1 MATMPEKDQQI
12 LQSHAGLIHRV
23 VIACQN
29 PGVVPDLE
37 GILDTAV
44 ANGWT
49 DLVRAIREVLK
60 GRRDAAVLRP
70 LDEEDQVIVAAIL
83 RGLQDPSTLPDLGAK
98 PDPALA
104 APALAAMIHAVRRG
118 DAQAMQMLATMAE
131 TMLHSGGDMAR
142 LSGIMHPL
150 ISGEREP
157 EKLTR
162 GMSAQGE
169 ALVLALLAEL
179 SKLETH

>member
-1 MATMPEKDQQI
+1 MPEKDQQI
-12 LQSHAGLIHRV
+12 LQSHTGLIHRV

-29 PGVVPDLE
+29 RSLVPDLE
-37 GILDTAV
+37 NVLDTAV

-60 GRRDAAVLRP
+60 GRRDTALLRP

-83 RGLQDPSTLPDLGAK
+83 RGLQDPTTLPDLSAK

-104 APALAAMIHAVRRG
+104 APALAAMVHAVRRG
-118 DAQAMQMLATMAE
+118 DAQAMQVLAAMAE
-131 TMLHSGGDMAR
+131 TMLRSGGDMAR

-169 ALVLALLAEL
+169 ALVLALLEEL
-179 SKLETH
+179 AKLEAH

>member
-1 MATMPEKDQQI
+1 MASMPQKDQQI

-29 PGVVPDLE
+29 RSLVPDLD
-37 GILDTAV
+37 GILDSAI

-49 DLVRAIREVLK
+49 DLVHAIREILK
-60 GRRDAAVLRP
+60 GRRDTAVLRP

-83 RGLQDPSTLPDLGAK
+83 RGLQDPSTLPDLDAK

-104 APALAAMIHAVRRG
+104 APALAAMAHAVRRG
-118 DAQAMQMLATMAE
+118 DAQAMQALAAMAE

-142 LSGIMHPL
+142 LSAIMHPL
-150 ISGEREP
+150 ISGEREA
-157 EKLTR
+157 EKLTK
-162 GMSAQGE
+162 GMSTQGQT
-169 ALVLALLAEL
+169 LVLAILEELA
-179 SKLETH
+179 KLEAH

>member
-1 MATMPEKDQQI
+1 MPTIPEKDQQI

-29 PGVVPDLE
+29 RSMVPDLDQ
-37 GILDTAV
+37 ILDTART
-44 ANGWT
+44 NGWN
-49 DLVRAIREVLK
+49 DLVHAIREVLK
-60 GRRDAAVLRP
+60 GRRDTALLRP
-70 LDEEDQVIVAAIL
+70 LDEEDQVIVNAIL
-83 RGLQDPSTLPDLGAK
+83 RGLQDPSTLPDLDAK

-118 DAQAMQMLATMAE
+118 DMQAMQVLATMAE
-131 TMLHSGGDMAR
+131 TMLRSGGDMAR

-150 ISGEREP
+150 VSGERET

-162 GMSAQGE
+162 GMSAKGE
-169 ALVLALLAEL
+169 ALVTALLTEL
-179 SKLETH
+179 ARLEAH